1 MRSAVDGTLMR
12 THFLPLIASVVM
24 ALAVL
29 PNARADSIVPA
40 APKPPTQGPPN
51 GVVEERSGSGE
62 VEYRVF
68 YGRGGGVEHEEL
80 DFNHDG
86 KMDTFYYYKNGIM
99 SRVEIDTKG
108 TGKIDLW
115 VYLTDDGNSVQRYER
130 DTTGSGKP
138 DVVRTFGVN

>member
-1 MRSAVDGTLMR
+1 MMR
-12 THFLPLIASVVM
+12 TPLFPLLAAVVL

-40 APKPPTQGPPN
+40 APKAPPQGPPN
-51 GVVEERSGSGE
+51 GVIEERSGGGE
-62 VEYRVF
+62 VDYRVF
-68 YGRGGGVEHEEL
+68 YGRGGTVEHEEL
-80 DFNHDG
+80 DFNRDG
-86 KMDTFYYYKNGIM
+86 KMDTFYYYKGGKL

-115 VYLTDDGNSVQRYER
+115 VYLADDGNSVLRYER